1 MWSGPCPAPDLLLSS
16 TQESWDDRGVCQHP
30 KVDGCC
36 WPLTWSPRGHVSC
49 VTMVTCHCPALTAGT
64 QCCCCTRPPPTPQVS
79 PTGLD
84 SRGFLFGPSL
94 AQELGL
100 GCILIR
106 KRGKLPGPTVCTSYA
121 LEYGK
126 VRRPGGASVDCAFP
140 KGKLWAPVEPPW
152 SEWTWELREA
162 EELGQADTARR
173 QGGLEL
179 GLGGGPC

>member
-1 MWSGPCPAPDLLLSS
+1 MAISTTVWSGPCPAPDLLLSS

-30 KVDGCC
+30 KVDGSC
-36 WPLTWSPRGHVSC
+36 WPLTWSPRGPVSC

-126 VRRPGGASVDCAFP
+126 VRRPGVP
-140 KGKLWAPVEPPW
+140 LWTVHSQKESRGLQW
-152 SEWTWELREA
+152 SPCGRSGHGSSERLRSW
-162 EELGQADTARR
+162 ARLTQPGDR
-173 QGGLEL
+173 VG
-179 GLGGGPC
+179 